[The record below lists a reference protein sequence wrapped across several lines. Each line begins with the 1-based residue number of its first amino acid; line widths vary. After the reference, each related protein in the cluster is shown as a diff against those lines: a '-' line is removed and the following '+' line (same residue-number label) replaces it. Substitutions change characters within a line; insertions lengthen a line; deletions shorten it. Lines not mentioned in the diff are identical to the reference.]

1 MLHLQITGDLLLVG
15 LLFIHYY
22 PTHHIRGK
30 GGKIGTPHSFWVA
43 VANLHAASLPAYCFP
58 TAARSRFD
66 ALQSHQTGASCM
78 TWDTPWAT
86 GIQAAV
92 PYSAPQQ
99 LLTGFHVGSQV
110 YAVLLNVAVAII
122 FTSTNPTEEGAI
134 HCQRKESSGESSTI
148 FLRSL
153 TLIVCRVPGIEQ
165 NLTILRESKGI

>member
-30 GGKIGTPHSFWVA
+30 GGKIGTPHNFWVA
-43 VANLHAASLPAYCFP
+43 VANLHAASLPDYCFP
-58 TAARSRFD
+58 IASRSRFD

-122 FTSTNPTEEGAI
+122 STSTSLTEEGVIA
-134 HCQRKESSGESSTI
+134 QLLLVGLPLVPMWVDALL
-148 FLRSL
+148 LRCAHL
-153 TLIVCRVPGIEQ
+153 EVHTLLLYLKSWP
-165 NLTILRESKGI
+165 